1 MEKVIAYLLTEH
13 RGKTIGVSLGLL
25 ASILFI
31 SFGFWRT
38 LLIFFCI
45 LAGYYIGRM
54 IDDNTDMEIWIR
66 NLFKPPK

>member
-45 LAGYYIGRM
+45 LAGYQFGKM
-54 IDDNTDMEIWIR
+54 IDDNTDMDIWIR
-66 NLFKPPK
+66 KLFKPPK